1 MSWHII
7 NRTQLALRHHTVC
20 FLLFLADVNCH
31 SIISS
36 VFLTAFEL
44 PQRSSHFDSGPKV
57 GIKQATNQVD
67 GLARRSAWTLN
78 RLAAHKLQKKNLTT
92 DEKRMMHM

>member
-7 NRTQLALRHHTVC
+7 NRIQLALRHHTVC

-78 RLAAHKLQKKNLTT
+78 RLAAHKLQKK
-92 DEKRMMHM
+92 DF